1 MKSVERMY
9 VVRMYKED
17 GGVIKLYM
25 YAPDDES
32 ALENAQQGF
41 ERTFEFVGVDDKLGM
56 KILEEK
62 IK

>member
-1 MKSVERMY
+1 MKSIERMY
-9 VVRMYKED
+9 VVKMYKED
-17 GGVIKLYM
+17 GGLIKLYM

-41 ERTFEFVGVDDKLGM
+41 ERTFEFVGIDDELGM